1 MGAAGARHVGARL
14 LGEVEEGSLEDL
26 LDSLR
31 KTLTTTT
38 NPLHPQTSPE
48 IPIPDLSAIITRHHR
63 ATRSAPSPLISVS
76 GRDLPFLYHLL
87 STLISSPHNYAVVV
101 VDAEGKFDVTRLVS
115 STRSTATATA
125 TAKSSEKASYPAA
138 LADLAHVHVYKP
150 ARRGRDHIDAV
161 LAGVHEYM
169 VYGNHGS
176 RGREWWGTVVV
187 GGTGGGDVN
196 AGWKGWLRVER
207 EVVAGFAVGMS
218 VEEALREREKRHE
231 VVERAGWVAASPWG
245 AYVWKEG

>member
-1 MGAAGARHVGARL
+1 MDAAGARHVGARL
-14 LGEVEEGSLEDL
+14 LGEVEEGSLEEL

-31 KTLTTTT
+31 KTLTT
-38 NPLHPQTSPE
+38 NPSHPHPHPQTSPH

-76 GRDLPFLYHLL
+76 GRYLPFLYHLL
-87 STLISSPHNYAVVV
+87 STLISSPHNFAVVV
-101 VDAEGKFDVTRLVS
+101 VDAEGKFDVTRLVA
-115 STRSTATATA
+115 STATPTA
-125 TAKSSEKASYPAA
+125 AEKASHPASP
-138 LADLAHVHVYKP
+138 ADLAHVHIYKP
-150 ARRGRDHIDAV
+150 ARRGREHVDAV

-169 VYGNHGS
+169 VYGEHGS

-207 EVVAGFAVGMS
+207 EAVAGFAVGVS
-218 VEEALREREKRHE
+218 VEEALRERERRHE
-231 VVERAGWVAASPWG
+231 VVERAGWVASSPWG
-245 AYVWKEG
+245 SYVWKGG